1 MRRRR
6 SSRRLAGALA
16 LLVSVAPGVRAQAGA
31 EGAIFLLLPVGAR
44 TVGMGQAVVADRPG
58 TEAVWWNPAA
68 LARIDKRE
76 VAIHHSESVIGTGD
90 AIALALPSQLL
101 GVLTAS
107 VNMTN
112 FGETEATDPEQGTT
126 GKILLRSFVYAA
138 TYATPIG
145 ERLSAG
151 LTYKVLQFRADC
163 TGACGSLGD
172 LSATSSALDFGAQY
186 DLGALLPA
194 TVAVAV
200 RNVGPR
206 LQFNDQDQS
215 DDLPQ
220 RLQIGVN
227 YRVPAMQ
234 KLSPDAEL
242 LVAGDVVGDIQ
253 LGSPTMRLGADVG
266 FRRTLHVRGGWVFDD
281 SESSGPS
288 VGLGVAIGGFVVD
301 LARLFEGFSAD
312 AGEAPTYLS
321 LRYLF

>member
-6 SSRRLAGALA
+6 SSRGVAGALA
-16 LLVSVAPGVRAQAGA
+16 VLLGAAPAARAQTGA

-90 AIALALPSQLL
+90 AIALAVPSQLL

-112 FGETEATDPEQGTT
+112 FGETEATDEQGTT

-138 TYATPIG
+138 TYAAPVG

-163 TGACGSLGD
+163 TGSCGSLGD

-206 LQFNDQDQS
+206 LQFNDEDQS

-234 KLSPDAEL
+234 RVAPEAEL

-253 LGSPTMRLGADVG
+253 LGSPTMRLGADLG